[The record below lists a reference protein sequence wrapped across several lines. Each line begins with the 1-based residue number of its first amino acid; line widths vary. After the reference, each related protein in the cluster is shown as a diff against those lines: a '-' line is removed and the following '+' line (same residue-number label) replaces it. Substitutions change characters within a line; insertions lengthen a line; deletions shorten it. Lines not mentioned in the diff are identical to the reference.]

1 MLRATLILQ
10 SCSDFT
16 RTGELTGLP
25 FYRPAAPR
33 TRTST
38 MDWESAYKHF
48 NETLTS
54 PLLRTIVI
62 SPDYVI
68 LSANPPA
75 YATFTESIIGRRCHR
90 LLHLRSSPC
99 PGCPATR
106 LWQNQG
112 QSESTPHASR
122 EGDDAACRH
131 ADFIDNKDTQRAMVI
146 IDSQD
151 PSLESLEERLRRSNS
166 FLKNLLHSSV
176 DGVIAADKK
185 GKILLFNDAAS
196 EISGYSEEEA
206 LTTLDIRDVYPD
218 DGAYKIMENLRS
230 DQYGGPGKLKSYQI
244 DVLRKD
250 GTLIPISLN
259 AAIIYEGGRETATMG
274 FFHDLREANRMKKEL
289 EKTQIQL
296 LQSEKMASLGKL
308 AAGVAHQLN
317 NPLGGITLFAR
328 LMMEEYDLEEGAR
341 KDLNRILKDA
351 ERCRDTVKELLE
363 FARQTRHEMRPL
375 DINRAIARTLF
386 LLENQTLF
394 QNIEIVRQLSTDI
407 PDVRGDTQQVNH
419 MFMNIILNA
428 AQAMEGRGTLSVSTR
443 LSDKGDS
450 VVIEIA
456 DTGPGI
462 PPDVLP
468 HIFEPFFT
476 TKEEGQG
483 TGIGLSLVYG
493 IVENHEGKIHAV
505 NNTPGGT
512 RFVIELPLST
522 TEDEETPREK

>member
-1 MLRATLILQ
+1 
-10 SCSDFT
+10 
-16 RTGELTGLP
+16 
-25 FYRPAAPR
+25 
-33 TRTST
+33 
-38 MDWESAYKHF
+38 MDWDSAYTHF
-48 NETLTS
+48 SETLTS
-54 PLLRTIVI
+54 PLMRAIVI

-68 LSANPPA
+68 LSANPPTF
-75 YATFTESIIGRRCHR
+75 ATFTESMIGRRCYR
-90 LLHLRSSPC
+90 LLHLRSTPC
-99 PGCPATR
+99 PGCPATP
-106 LWQNQG
+106 LWHNKEHLERAQHVLGEN
-112 QSESTPHASR
+112 P
-122 EGDDAACRH
+122 DAPCLRAISNNH
-131 ADFIDNKDTQRAMVI
+131 EDTRKAMVI
-146 IDSQD
+146 IDSQE

-176 DGVIAADKK
+176 DGVIAADKI
-185 GKILLFNDAAS
+185 GKILLFNDAAT

-206 LTTLDIRDVYPD
+206 LTALDIRNVYPD
-218 DGAYKIMENLRS
+218 GGAYKIMEKLRS
-230 DQYGGPGKLKSYQI
+230 DQYGGPGKLKSFQI
-244 DVLRKD
+244 DVLHKD

-259 AAIIYEGGRETATMG
+259 AAIIYEGGVETATMG
-274 FFHDLREANRMKKEL
+274 FFHDLREALRMKKEL

-328 LMMEEYDLEEGAR
+328 LMMEEYELEEGAR

-375 DINRAIARTLF
+375 DINRAITRTLF

-394 QNIEIVRQLSTDI
+394 QNIEIVRQLSTDV
-407 PDVRGDTQQVNH
+407 PSVRGDTQQVNH

-443 LSDKGDS
+443 LSDNGER
-450 VVIEIA
+450 VVIEIT

-462 PPDVLP
+462 PQDTLP

-493 IVENHEGKIHAV
+493 IVENHDGQIRAV
-505 NNTPGGT
+505 NNTPCGT
-512 RFVIELPLST
+512 RFIIELPLSNS
-522 TEDEETPREK
+522 EDEENTREK

>member
-1 MLRATLILQ
+1 MQAVFVPAKPQ
-10 SCSDFT
+10 SPYPSLF
-16 RTGELTGLP
+16 GENRFG
-25 FYRPAAPR
+25 Y
-33 TRTST
+33 
-38 MDWESAYKHF
+38 E
-48 NETLTS
+48 
-54 PLLRTIVI
+54 
-62 SPDYVI
+62 
-68 LSANPPA
+68 
-75 YATFTESIIGRRCHR
+75 
-90 LLHLRSSPC
+90 
-99 PGCPATR
+99 
-106 LWQNQG
+106 
-112 QSESTPHASR
+112 
-122 EGDDAACRH
+122 
-131 ADFIDNKDTQRAMVI
+131 DTKYTMVI

-151 PSLESLEERLRRSNS
+151 ASLESLEERLRRSNN

-185 GKILLFNDAAS
+185 GKILIFNDAAS

-206 LTTLDIRDVYPD
+206 LSSLNIRDVYPD
-218 DGAYKIMENLRS
+218 DGAYKIMEKLRN

-244 DVLRKD
+244 EVLHKD

-259 AAIIYEGGRETATMG
+259 AAIIYEGEKETATMG
-274 FFHDLREANRMKKEL
+274 FFHDLREALRMKKEL
-289 EKTQIQL
+289 EKTQVQL

-375 DINRAIARTLF
+375 DINRALVRTLF

-394 QNIEIVRQLSTDI
+394 QNITVIRELSSDI
-407 PDVRGDTQQVNH
+407 PTVRGDTQQVNH

-428 AQAMEGRGTLSVSTR
+428 AQAMGGRGTLTVATR
-443 LSDKGDS
+443 LSEDGNN
-450 VVIEIA
+450 VAIEIS

-462 PPDVLP
+462 PEEILP

-476 TKEEGQG
+476 TKEEGEG

-493 IVENHEGKIHAV
+493 IVESHEGKIHAA
-505 NNTPGGT
+505 NSTPCGT
-512 RFVIELPLST
+512 RFIIELPIST
-522 TEDEETPREK
+522 AENEETPIEK